1 MAISIVPC
9 VHNSM
14 PPIASSPSLPH
25 PKGHSKHILRRQRWT
40 AIRCSTSE
48 RANEMNYYAMP
59 LMTSTP
65 SLAHHNDHNK
75 YISRKQTAIRCSA
88 GERANEMNYYELLGV
103 SADSNAQEIKAAYRM
118 LQKKFHPDI
127 AGQEG
132 HEYTLRLN
140 EAYRV
145 LMREDRRKQY
155 DTYSGGMRVRF
166 GNFGTGL
173 GYSSWNGPLRPQALF
188 VDGNACIGCR
198 ECVHNASNTFTMD
211 DTLGRARVKVQYG
224 DNDQKIQ
231 VSVESCPV
239 NCIYWVEKEELEVLE
254 YLMQP
259 LPKKGYGVFG
269 GGWEIPANVFM
280 AAKAFTKQLK
290 RQEQDKKYGAETVE
304 ETPAQAEARANATM
318 KIQRE
323 KFYGVWNWVKQV
335 FSDRL
340 GIPTTSFS

>member
-1 MAISIVPC
+1 M
-9 VHNSM
+9 
-14 PPIASSPSLPH
+14 ASSPSLAH
-25 PKGHSKHILRRQRWT
+25 PNDHNKHILRILVGRRQRWT
-40 AIRCSTSE
+40 AIRCSVRE
-48 RANEMNYYAMP
+48 RTNE
-59 LMTSTP
+59 T
-65 SLAHHNDHNK
+65 
-75 YISRKQTAIRCSA
+75 
-88 GERANEMNYYELLGV
+88 NYYELLGV
-103 SADSNAQEIKAAYRM
+103 SADSNAQEIKDAYRK
-118 LQKKFHPDI
+118 LQKKYHPDI

-132 HEYTLRLN
+132 HEYALRLN

-145 LMREDRRKQY
+145 LMRDDQRKEY
-155 DTYSGGMRVRF
+155 DTSMGGMRVRF
-166 GNFGTGL
+166 GNYGPGL
-173 GYSSWNGPLRPQALF
+173 GYSSWKGPVRPQALF

-211 DTLGRARVKVQYG
+211 ETLGRARVKVQYG

-259 LPKKGYGVFG
+259 LPKEGYGVFG

-290 RQEQDKKYGAETVE
+290 RQNTKYGTETVG
-304 ETPAQAEARANATM
+304 ETPAQAEARVNATM

-335 FSDRL
+335 FGDR
-340 GIPTTSFS
+340 

>member
-1 MAISIVPC
+1 M
-9 VHNSM
+9 
-14 PPIASSPSLPH
+14 ASSPSLAH
-25 PKGHSKHILRRQRWT
+25 PNDHNKHILRRQRWT
-40 AIRCSTSE
+40 AIRCSVRE
-48 RANEMNYYAMP
+48 RTNE
-59 LMTSTP
+59 T
-65 SLAHHNDHNK
+65 
-75 YISRKQTAIRCSA
+75 
-88 GERANEMNYYELLGV
+88 NYYELLGV
-103 SADSNAQEIKAAYRM
+103 SADSNAQEIKDAYRK
-118 LQKKFHPDI
+118 LQKKYHPDI

-132 HEYTLRLN
+132 HEYALRLN

-145 LMREDRRKQY
+145 LMRDDQRKEY
-155 DTYSGGMRVRF
+155 DTSMGGMRVRF
-166 GNFGTGL
+166 GNYGPGL
-173 GYSSWNGPLRPQALF
+173 GYSSWKGPVRPQALF

-211 DTLGRARVKVQYG
+211 ETLGRARVKVQYG

-259 LPKKGYGVFG
+259 LPKEGYGVFG

-290 RQEQDKKYGAETVE
+290 RQNTKYGTETVG
-304 ETPAQAEARANATM
+304 ETPAQAEARVNATM

-335 FSDRL
+335 FGDR
-340 GIPTTSFS
+340 